1 MFFSNLELKELM
13 DTAKMFVII
22 LEDFLLVKEDLE
34 TQRKCTFVV
43 IFSYLLL
50 SEKKYPNNNWY
61 SNVFIIG
68 GCHVILRISVFLS
81 LTNTIL
87 YTVLQDLKTSLESV
101 IVDTGVLRFST
112 LFMGSKT
119 LFEYLKP
126 VSQIFLILR
135 RISWKICLCVEG
147 QL

>member
-1 MFFSNLELKELM
+1 MVSSQKCFFSNLELKELM

-50 SEKKYPNNNWY
+50 SEKKYPNNNCY

-81 LTNTIL
+81 LTNT
-87 YTVLQDLKTSLESV
+87 VQDLKTSLESV

-119 LFEYLKP
+119 LFEYLKT
-126 VSQIFLILR
+126 VSLIFSILR
-135 RISWKICLCVEG
+135 RIS
-147 QL
+147 

>member
-1 MFFSNLELKELM
+1 M
-13 DTAKMFVII
+13 
-22 LEDFLLVKEDLE
+22 
-34 TQRKCTFVV
+34 
-43 IFSYLLL
+43 
-50 SEKKYPNNNWY
+50 
-61 SNVFIIG
+61 
-68 GCHVILRISVFLS
+68 ILRISVFFS

-87 YTVLQDLKTSLESV
+87 YTVQDLKTSLESV

-135 RISWKICLCVEG
+135 RIS
-147 QL
+147 

>member
-87 YTVLQDLKTSLESV
+87 YTVQDLKTSLESV

-119 LFEYLKP
+119 LFEYLKT
-126 VSQIFLILR
+126 VSLIFSILR

>member
-1 MFFSNLELKELM
+1 M
-13 DTAKMFVII
+13 DTVKMFVII
-22 LEDFLLVKEDLE
+22 LEDFLLVKEELE

-50 SEKKYPNNNWY
+50 SEKKYPNNNCY

-81 LTNTIL
+81 LTK
-87 YTVLQDLKTSLESV
+87 TVHCIQDLKTSLESV

-119 LFEYLKP
+119 LFEYLKT
-126 VSQIFLILR
+126 VSLIFSILR
-135 RISWKICLCVEG
+135 RIS
-147 QL
+147 

>member
-1 MFFSNLELKELM
+1 M
-13 DTAKMFVII
+13 DTVKMFVII

-50 SEKKYPNNNWY
+50 SEKKYPNNNCY

-81 LTNTIL
+81 LTNT
-87 YTVLQDLKTSLESV
+87 VQDLKTSLESV
-101 IVDTGVLRFST
+101 IVDTGVSRFST
-112 LFMGSKT
+112 LFIG
-119 LFEYLKP
+119 YLKP
-126 VSQIFLILR
+126 VLLIFSILR
-135 RISWKICLCVEG
+135 RIS
-147 QL
+147 